1 MNLKLEISLL
11 VLGGILRILGVGWN
25 IRYYFSQNFNSMLMK
40 YLCGIFLVAPSVVF
54 MSITLVIVF
63 IDICKC
69 RFSHIPIKLAL
80 GLLITLGGPVGAP
93 LFVYAVLLAFNK
105 SKTGDFHI
113 IEGISKGTSL
123 VEALFE
129 SLPQIVI
136 QTMNNT
142 ENSMWREPLVIIPIA
157 ISLICI

>member
-1 MNLKLEISLL
+1 M
-11 VLGGILRILGVGWN
+11 
-25 IRYYFSQNFNSMLMK
+25 
-40 YLCGIFLVAPSVVF
+40 
-54 MSITLVIVF
+54 
-63 IDICKC
+63 
-69 RFSHIPIKLAL
+69 KLAL
-80 GLLITLGGPVGAP
+80 GLLITLGGPIGAP

-142 ENSMWREPLVIIPIA
+142 ENSTWMEPITIIPIGISSVCILWTLYKLCSA
-157 ISLICI
+157 IDKVQQFETASSMKINSEISGLNSHSGKRQSSDLMTYT